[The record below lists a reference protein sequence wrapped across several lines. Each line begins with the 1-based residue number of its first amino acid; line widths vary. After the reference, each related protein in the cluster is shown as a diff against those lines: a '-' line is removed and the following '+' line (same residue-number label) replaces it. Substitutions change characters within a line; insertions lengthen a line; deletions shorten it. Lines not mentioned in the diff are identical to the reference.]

1 VTTLGYITN
10 FHAQKHVQK
19 VTALYP
25 RTHGVPKSKTRKDIL
40 FKRIMSQAKV
50 IYYA

>member
-1 VTTLGYITN
+1 MTTLDYMTG
-10 FHAQKHVQK
+10 FCAQKHVQK

-25 RTHGVPKSKTRKDIL
+25 RTKGVPMSKTRKDSL
-40 FKRIMSQAKV
+40 FKGILRHDKV